1 MSDTTPVHETQRAS
15 GSGLPRTRGHSC
27 QRCQRRK
34 IRCDGQTPCAS
45 CIAAGTDCERNSS
58 RQRQYRVAKP
68 TRENVSRRTDVIPR
82 DRTSGGHTSPKYT
95 NPINHSPDAEADSRQ
110 VVRIYQYSIS
120 SNNPRENSNPIRV
133 ESVLSGNPSLIWTQD
148 IYWPDAVRTFY
159 LWQVYIDN
167 VHSLTNLLHP
177 PTMQRLVLEA
187 TGPMRVD
194 MSAQSKAI
202 LSAIFLAAVESL
214 DDAECTRFMGSSRDS
229 LLKKLFITTQHNLL
243 SADLMN
249 KPDQTVLQ
257 AFVLYLVR
265 FFSPA
270 SSIL

>member
-1 MSDTTPVHETQRAS
+1 MSDTTPAHATQRSS
-15 GSGLPRTRGHSC
+15 GSGLPLTRGHSC

-45 CIAAGTDCERNSS
+45 CVAAGTDCERNSS

-68 TRENVSRRTDVIPR
+68 TRESASRRTKLVSQ
-82 DRTSGGHTSPKYT
+82 DRTSIGHTSSQST
-95 NPINHSPDAEADSRQ
+95 NPINHSFDADADLRQ
-110 VVRIYQYSIS
+110 VTKLDRCSIS
-120 SNNPRENSNPIRV
+120 SSNPRENSNPIRV
-133 ESVLSGNPSLIWTQD
+133 ESVLFGNLSLIRTQD
-148 IYWPDAVRTFY
+148 IYWPDPVQTFY

-167 VHSLTNLLHP
+167 VHPLTNLLHP

-187 TGPMRVD
+187 AGPKRVNL
-194 MSAQSKAI
+194 SAQSKAV
-202 LSAIFLAAVESL
+202 LSAVFLAAVECL
-214 DDAECTRFMGSSRDS
+214 DDAECTSAMGISRDS
-229 LLKKLFITTQHNLL
+229 LLKKLFIATQHNLL

-265 FFSPA
+265 FFPA
-270 SSIL
+270 YSML